1 MRYLC
6 WDIDGTLLLTNNA
19 GLDALNLTIRER
31 LGQDY
36 HFTHPL
42 GGTTDSAI
50 VKEVVTALKGRCSS
64 ADAAGLPPAKE
75 IMPGLAIILKISRM
89 ALPLIWSKRC
99 AKRRESSA
107 IIQSLLTFRE

>member
-1 MRYLC
+1 MRLPSFC
-6 WDIDGTLLLTNNA
+6 STSRAI
-19 GLDALNLTIRER
+19 
-31 LGQDY
+31 
-36 HFTHPL
+36 
-42 GGTTDSAI
+42 SAHS
-50 VKEVVTALKGRCSS
+50 ASGS

-107 IIQSLLTFRE
+107 IIQSLLTTFRE